1 MVFFSKHYTEA
12 GVAVQLQAVIND
24 VLKEISGPPVILCI
38 GSDRH
43 VLDCFG
49 PLTGSMLNKAGI
61 SVPVY
66 GDLDHPL
73 HASNIPRELRLIQ
86 EAHHDRFE
94 IAIDA
99 SVGAEVEI
107 GTIKVRRGSL
117 LPAKAVGKRLPAVG
131 ELAITG
137 VVGIRHNQRTAR
149 PITYGSLAHV
159 YHMACL
165 VSQALIHWD
174 ATRSGNKWS

>member
-1 MVFFSKHYTEA
+1 MFWT
-12 GVAVQLQAVIND
+12 
-24 VLKEISGPPVILCI
+24 VL
-38 GSDRH
+38 
-43 VLDCFG
+43 G
-49 PLTGSMLNKAGI
+49 PLTGSMLNQAGI

-99 SVGAEVEI
+99 SVGTEVEI
-107 GTIKVRRGSL
+107 GTIKVRRGPI

-137 VVGIRHNQRTAR
+137 GGWGETESA
-149 PITYGSLAHV
+149 YGSPPLPMVLWPMFIIWLA
-159 YHMACL
+159 
-165 VSQALIHWD
+165 W
-174 ATRSGNKWS
+174 

>member
-12 GVAVQLQAVIND
+12 GVAVQLQAVIID
-24 VLKEISGPPVILCI
+24 ALKEISGPPVILCI

-43 VLDCFG
+43 VLDCLG

-99 SVGAEVEI
+99 SVGTEVEI

>member
-1 MVFFSKHYTEA
+1 MVLFSKHYTEA

-24 VLKEISGPPVILCI
+24 ALKDITGPPVILCI

-49 PLTGSMLNKAGI
+49 PLTGSMLNQAGI

-99 SVGAEVEI
+99 SVGL
-107 GTIKVRRGSL
+107 RW
-117 LPAKAVGKRLPAVG
+117 RLVP
-131 ELAITG
+131 
-137 VVGIRHNQRTAR
+137 
-149 PITYGSLAHV
+149 
-159 YHMACL
+159 
-165 VSQALIHWD
+165 
-174 ATRSGNKWS
+174 